1 LVPLQAQ
8 VPVMTTTC
16 PACAPLAAEVAELRG
31 IFQAFIQTL
40 GVVLERTG
48 TPLVS
53 ADEARAILTA
63 EYGPLRVVA
72 GGER

>member
-1 LVPLQAQ
+1 MSTAHC
-8 VPVMTTTC
+8 PVHDE
-16 PACAPLAAEVAELRG
+16 LAAEMAELRG

-53 ADEARAILTA
+53 AEEARAILTA

-72 GGER
+72 GGKR